1 MGKSPEHQPF
11 IPGGTI
17 RRMDRRRFLASAAAL
32 PIAAHSSLLGGEQT
46 SPDAVAGSDSG
57 SANERGSERTGD
69 PPFVRCKL
77 TLNRV
82 LTGVSPAYTREFL
95 LKDLTGEPGRRF
107 TNFSGDLSG
116 RWIGALSSCA
126 HQFGESLPALEP
138 FVRDAIALQKP
149 DGWFG
154 KSFNRENPNDDDLAL
169 LWGNGRLL
177 VGLME
182 YHALKPD
189 PAVLAAARRLGDFLL
204 AIAPIFNSQTMADA
218 FSAEHYASSYICWTQ
233 QTEGLALLH
242 SATKDARYRDLC
254 AAISER
260 AERRPGDHVHGYL
273 CSLRGTLMIYNATGD
288 HAHLSRVIAAWDDI
302 AQSGDVLITGGVPE
316 RWSPKKNRTEGCA
329 ECDWMRLSLGLFSTT
344 RNPKYLAAAEH
355 TAFNEFA
362 MNQAAT
368 GDFGHANL
376 DAAGVPFIV
385 PVRAWWCCTLHGLRA
400 FADLHGHVFR
410 GDGREIHYDLPFDG
424 KYRSDNVELIA
435 SSGLTQNGMVHI
447 DVRRAHEDASLIL
460 RRPEWAKSVVII
472 RDGRT
477 VSGLR
482 VDSLRAGERI
492 TARYAMEPRI
502 ESADRVQSL
511 PNRHAV
517 FLGPWL
523 LGVSSHHQPT
533 WFNEL
538 DAENK
543 LIAASLAAMSD
554 ARPNVFVVPAA
565 ASSCAFIPAEFPDQR
580 GEVELRAVAEQ
591 TGFEPGRWATTFQV
605 EQSS

>member
-1 MGKSPEHQPF
+1 VC
-11 IPGGTI
+11 GT
-17 RRMDRRRFLASAAAL
+17 
-32 PIAAHSSLLGGEQT
+32 
-46 SPDAVAGSDSG
+46 
-57 SANERGSERTGD
+57 ANESESARGTD
-69 PPFVRCKL
+69 PAFARYRL

-82 LTGVSPAYTREFL
+82 LTGTGPAYTRDFL
-95 LKDLTGEPGRRF
+95 LKDLTGAPGRRF

-116 RWIGALSSCA
+116 RWIGALASCA
-126 HQFGESLPALEP
+126 VQFGENFPALAP

-149 DGWFG
+149 EGWFG

-182 YHALKPD
+182 YHQLQPD

-204 AIAPIFNSQTMADA
+204 EIAPLYNSKQMADA

-233 QTEGLALLH
+233 QTEGLALLY
-242 SATKDARYRDLC
+242 SATRDPRYRDLC

-273 CSLRGTLMIYNATGD
+273 CSLRGTLMLYNATGERS
-288 HAHLSRVIAAWDDI
+288 HLDRVVAAWDGI
-302 AQSGDVLITGGVPE
+302 ARSGDVLITGGVPE

-329 ECDWMRLSLGLFSTT
+329 ECDWLRLSLGLYRATSDL
-344 RNPKYLAAAEH
+344 KYLAAAERV
-355 TAFNEFA
+355 AFNEFA
-362 MNQAAT
+362 LNQAAT
-368 GDFGHANL
+368 GDFGHGNL
-376 DAAGVPFIV
+376 DASGVPFTV

-400 FADLHGHVFR
+400 FADLHSHVFR
-410 GDGREIHYDLPFDG
+410 DGGSEASYDLPFDG
-424 KYRSDNVELIA
+424 QFRADLIELDA
-435 SSGLTQNGMVHI
+435 SSGLELNGVVHI
-447 DVRRAHEDASLIL
+447 DVRKAREGASLTV
-460 RRPEWAKSVVII
+460 RQPQWAKSVTLT
-472 RDGRT
+472 RDSRP

-492 TARYAMEPRI
+492 TARYAMQPNI

-511 PNRHAV
+511 PNRHA
-517 FLGPWL
+517 FFRGPWL

-543 LIAASLAAMSD
+543 LIPDLLTATPAGHSGA
-554 ARPNVFVVPAA
+554 FGIPAA
-565 ASSCAFIPAEFPDQR
+565 ASSCAFIPAEFPDQPGR
-580 GEVELRAVAEQ
+580 VEFRAVAEQ
-591 TGFEPGRWATTFQV
+591 TGFEPTRWATAFQL
-605 EQSS
+605 QKS

>member
-1 MGKSPEHQPF
+1 
-11 IPGGTI
+11 
-17 RRMDRRRFLASAAAL
+17 MDRRRFLASASAL
-32 PIAAHSSLLGGEQT
+32 PFAAHTSLVSAGQT
-46 SPDAVAGSDSG
+46 PPEAAPGSG
-57 SANERGSERTGD
+57 SAIQEKSERVGEPT
-69 PPFVRCKL
+69 FARYRL

-82 LTGVSPAYTREFL
+82 LTGSNPAYTREFL
-95 LKDLTGEPGRRF
+95 LKDLTGAPGRRF

-116 RWIGALSSCA
+116 RWIGALASCA
-126 HQFGESLPALEP
+126 AQFGESFPALAP

-149 DGWFG
+149 EGWFG

-169 LWGNGRLL
+169 LWGDGRLL

-182 YHALKPD
+182 YQQLQPD
-189 PAVLAAARRLGDFLL
+189 LAVLAAARRLGDFLI
-204 AIAPIFNSQTMADA
+204 AIAPLYNSKQMADA

-233 QTEGLALLH
+233 QTEGLALLYA
-242 SATKDARYRDLC
+242 ATKDARYRDLC

-273 CSLRGTLMIYNATGD
+273 CSLRGTLLLYNATGERR
-288 HAHLSRVIAAWDDI
+288 HLDRVIAAWDDI

-316 RWSPKKNRTEGCA
+316 RWTPKKNRTEGCA
-329 ECDWMRLSLGLFSTT
+329 ECDWLRLSLGLYRATSDL
-344 RNPKYLAAAEH
+344 KYLAAAEH
-355 TAFNEFA
+355 VAFNEFA

-376 DAAGVPFIV
+376 DAAGAPFIV

-400 FADLHGHVFR
+400 FADLHSHVFR
-410 GDGREIHYDLPFDG
+410 GNGSEVYYDLPLDG
-424 KYRSDNVELIA
+424 RFQTDGIELSATSGLALDGVILIDVHRAHAGASLTVRQPHWA
-435 SSGLTQNGMVHI
+435 SSLALYR
-447 DVRRAHEDASLIL
+447 DSRR
-460 RRPEWAKSVVII
+460 
-472 RDGRT
+472 

-482 VDSLRAGERI
+482 VDSLREGERI
-492 TARYAMEPRI
+492 TAHYAMGPRI

-511 PNRHAV
+511 PNRHA
-517 FLGPWL
+517 FFRGPWL

-543 LIAASLAAMSD
+543 LIAASLAATPGPLPD
-554 ARPNVFVVPAA
+554 AFVVPTA

-580 GEVELRAVAEQ
+580 GEVQLRAVAEQ
-591 TGFEPGRWATTFQV
+591 TGFEPARWATTFQLS
-605 EQSS
+605 QPT